1 MTMEEKNALFKLE
14 HPDSETDEEATA
26 AEQQEEEEEEVQK
39 SSKKSSKKKSKKNK
53 KNKKNHKKNKKK
65 KKSKVE
71 TLPPTINKELV
82 VRMELPQFT
91 GGLPVLTI
99 ELAGRI
105 AIPDVGQ
112 KMIHPEFFDE
122 IYEEKKKDYE
132 KAKKNFNVSISKRRS
147 EHREWSTVVDISI
160 PPPSFKLVSLS
171 SPRSLL
177 SKTPKHVIF

>member
-1 MTMEEKNALFKLE
+1 MG
-14 HPDSETDEEATA
+14 
-26 AEQQEEEEEEVQK
+26 EEEEEVQK

-105 AIPDVGQ
+105 AIPDLGQ

-132 KAKKNFNVSISKRRS
+132 KAKKNFNVSTFKAKRACIAYMK
-147 EHREWSTVVDISI
+147 STVVDISI
-160 PPPSFKLVSLS
+160 SPPSFKPVSLYL
-171 SPRSLL
+171 P
-177 SKTPKHVIF
+177 

>member
-1 MTMEEKNALFKLE
+1 MHCLNWNIQTVKPTKKQL
-14 HPDSETDEEATA
+14 
-26 AEQQEEEEEEVQK
+26 QQN
-39 SSKKSSKKKSKKNK
+39 SRKKRKKRFRKVPKKVRKKKSKKNK
-53 KNKKNHKKNKKK
+53 KSKNKKNHKKNKKK

-132 KAKKNFNVSISKRRS
+132 KAKKNFNVSISKRRERAS
-147 EHREWSTVVDISI
+147 RIW
-160 PPPSFKLVSLS
+160 KAL
-171 SPRSLL
+171 
-177 SKTPKHVIF
+177 

>member
-26 AEQQEEEEEEVQK
+26 AEQQQEEEEEVQK

-105 AIPDVGQ
+105 AIPDLGQ

-147 EHREWSTVVDISI
+147 VHRVYG
-160 PPPSFKLVSLS
+160 
-171 SPRSLL
+171 
-177 SKTPKHVIF
+177 KHCS

>member
-53 KNKKNHKKNKKK
+53 KSKNKKNHKKNKKK

-99 ELAGRI
+99 ELAGHI
-105 AIPDVGQ
+105 AIPDLGQ

-147 EHREWSTVVDISI
+147 EHRVYG
-160 PPPSFKLVSLS
+160 
-171 SPRSLL
+171 
-177 SKTPKHVIF
+177 KHCS

>member
-26 AEQQEEEEEEVQK
+26 AEQQEEEEKEVQK

-53 KNKKNHKKNKKK
+53 KTKKNHKKKKK

-71 TLPPTINKELV
+71 TLPPTINKKLV

-91 GGLPVLTI
+91 GGLPVLKI

-105 AIPDVGQ
+105 AIPDLGQ
-112 KMIHPEFFDE
+112 KIIHPEFFDE

-132 KAKKNFNVSISKRRS
+132 KAKKNFDVSISKRRS
-147 EHREWSTVVDISI
+147 EHR
-160 PPPSFKLVSLS
+160 
-171 SPRSLL
+171 
-177 SKTPKHVIF
+177 VIEAL